1 MRRLFLFFIFLFNT
15 EIIDLCLRRE
25 ILNSEQSEKKYIGEK
40 RNNNNFLMLVSND
53 DNRGFSC
60 CCCSEIQK

>member
-25 ILNSEQSEKKYIGEK
+25 ILNSEQSEKYIGEK